1 MTETKP
7 ETESPGLRPGRI
19 GKEEPGRSSQGLIDL
34 AEKYGARNYHPLPL
48 VISSA
53 KGVWVRNPE
62 GKRYMDML
70 SSYSALNQ
78 GHRHPVI
85 MKALAAQAKRVTL
98 TSRAFHT
105 DQIGPFLKEVCE
117 LTGFDMALAM
127 NSGAE
132 AVETAV
138 KMARKWG
145 CMKRGLGPEKAE
157 IIACANNFHGRTV
170 TIVSFSSDEQ
180 YRRDFGPYT
189 PGFKLIGFGD
199 AEELRAAITPD
210 TVAFLVEPIQC
221 EAGILIPPAG
231 YFRQVR
237 EICAKAGILLML
249 DEIQTGLGRTGRM
262 FAFEHEGIRPDVLI
276 LGKALGGG
284 VLPISVTL
292 AGAEVM
298 GVFKPGDHGST
309 FGANPLACAVARAAM
324 KVLRDEKLD
333 ERSRRLGE
341 AFLAKLRT
349 IKSPHVKEMRGRGL
363 IIGIELNP
371 EAGGARRFCERLMA
385 LGMLCKE
392 THEHVIRLAPPLV
405 ITEREL
411 DWAFKRIKKVLEMT
425 K

>member
-1 MTETKP
+1 M
-7 ETESPGLRPGRI
+7 
-19 GKEEPGRSSQGLIDL
+19 DL
-34 AEKYGARNYHPLPL
+34 AEKYGAHNYHPLPL

-53 KGVWVRNPE
+53 KGVWVKDPE

-78 GHRHPVI
+78 GHRHPAI
-85 MKALAAQAKRVTL
+85 IKALFDQARKVTL

-105 DQIGPFLKEVCE
+105 EQIGPFLKEVCE
-117 LTGFDMALAM
+117 LSGFDMALAM

-132 AVETAV
+132 AVETAI

-145 CMKRGLGPEKAE
+145 CMKKGLPQEKAE
-157 IIACANNFHGRTV
+157 IIACTNNFHGRTV

-199 AEELRAAITPD
+199 AEALKAAITPN

-221 EAGILIPPAG
+221 EAGILIPPQG

-237 EICAKAGILLML
+237 DICAKAGILLIL

-262 FAFEHEGIRPDVLI
+262 FAFEHEGIRPDALI

-284 VLPISVTL
+284 VMPISVTL
-292 AGAEVM
+292 ASSEVL

-309 FGANPLACAVARAAM
+309 FGANPLACAVARASM
-324 KVLRDEKLD
+324 KVLRDEGLD
-333 ERSRRLGE
+333 ERARKLGD
-341 AFLAKLRT
+341 AFLARLRT
-349 IKSPHVKEMRGRGL
+349 IKSPHVKEYRGRGL
-363 IIGIELNP
+363 IIGIELHP
-371 EAGGARRFCERLMA
+371 SAGGARRFCERLMQ

-405 ITEREL
+405 ITEKEL
-411 DWAFKRIKKVLEMT
+411 DWAFKRVKKVLEKT
-425 K
+425 A

>member
-1 MTETKP
+1 MTETK
-7 ETESPGLRPGRI
+7 TLSL
-19 GKEEPGRSSQGLIDL
+19 SQPFIDL
-34 AEKYGARNYHPLPL
+34 AEKYGAHNYHPLPL

-53 KGVWVRNPE
+53 KGVWVKSPE
-62 GKRYMDML
+62 GRRYIDML

-78 GHRHPVI
+78 GHRHPAI
-85 MKALAAQAKRVTL
+85 IKALVDQARKVTL

-105 DQIGPFLKEVCE
+105 EVIGPFLKEVCE
-117 LTGFDMALAM
+117 LSGFDMALAM

-145 CMKRGLGPEKAE
+145 CMKKGLPQDKAE
-157 IIACANNFHGRTV
+157 IICCTNNFHGRTV
-170 TIVSFSSDEQ
+170 TLISFSSDEQ

-189 PGFKLIGFGD
+189 PGFKLVPFGD
-199 AEELRAAITPD
+199 AEALKAAITPN

-221 EAGILIPPAG
+221 EAGILIPPQG

-237 EICAKAGILLML
+237 EICAKAGVLLML

-262 FAFEHEGIRPDVLI
+262 FAFEHEDIRPDALI

-284 VLPISVTL
+284 VMPISAVL
-292 AGAEVM
+292 ASSEVL

-309 FGANPLACAVARAAM
+309 FGANPLACAVARASM
-324 KVLRDEKLD
+324 KVLKDEKLD
-333 ERSRRLGE
+333 ERARRLGE
-341 AFLAKLRT
+341 AFLARLRT
-349 IKSPHVKEMRGRGL
+349 IKSRHVKEFRGRGL
-363 IIGIELNP
+363 IIGIELHP
-371 EAGGARRFCERLMA
+371 SAGGARRFCEKLME

-405 ITEREL
+405 ITEKEL
-411 DWAFKRIKKVLEMT
+411 DWAFKRVKKVLEKT
-425 K
+425 A